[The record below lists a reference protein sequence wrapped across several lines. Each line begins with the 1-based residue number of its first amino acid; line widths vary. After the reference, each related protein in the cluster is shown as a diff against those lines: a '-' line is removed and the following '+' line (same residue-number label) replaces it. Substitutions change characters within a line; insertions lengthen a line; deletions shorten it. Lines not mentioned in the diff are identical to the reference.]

1 MRLLALSLET
11 KPDDISVVFRIT
23 AVQIGLFCFGVYF
36 LIKFA
41 ILLLYLRVLVLLRAK
56 HDHRFKGIPVLQNSF
71 QGKLSKARRFEVM
84 VWHIRI

>member
-23 AVQIGLFCFGVYF
+23 AVQIGLFCSGVYF